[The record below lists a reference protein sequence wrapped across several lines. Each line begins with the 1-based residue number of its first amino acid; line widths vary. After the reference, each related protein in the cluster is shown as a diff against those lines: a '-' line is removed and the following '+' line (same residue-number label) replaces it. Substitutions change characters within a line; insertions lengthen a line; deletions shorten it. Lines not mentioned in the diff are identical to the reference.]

1 MGDFDRRYTD
11 DRHRWLGDTW
21 TVAIRLVV
29 RWQGVHRLS
38 DRDGRWQAGTLSPL
52 HPLESTEMLNGTPC
66 VEQHRTA
73 HWIPWRQWL
82 SQERNAQ
89 CNWRF
94 FFLTKNPY
102 ICSDLRDTWSSCGL
116 GLSCWGYTCC
126 VPDLGPTCQ
135 GDKQVSSETQ
145 EMLSDA
151 PEPAATHSFSG
162 SNSLIWKNKTLG
174 VTEKRHF
181 QHFTYNFNS

>member
-1 MGDFDRRYTD
+1 MSI
-11 DRHRWLGDTW
+11 
-21 TVAIRLVV
+21 VARQLVV
-29 RWQGVHRLS
+29 RWLGVHRLTDWEMAG
-38 DRDGRWQAGTLSPL
+38 DRQALCHPL
-52 HPLESTEMLNGTPC
+52 HPLESTEMLKDTPS
-66 VEQHRTA
+66 VEQHRSA

-94 FFLTKNPY
+94 FFLIKNPY
-102 ICSDLRDTWSSCGL
+102 TCSDLRDMWSSCGS
-116 GLSCWGYTCC
+116 GLSCWGHACC

-135 GDKQVSSETQ
+135 GDNEQVQRHKRCSVTLLNQAQHTASQGPTV
-145 EMLSDA
+145 
-151 PEPAATHSFSG
+151 SFG
-162 SNSLIWKNKTLG
+162 KNKTLG